1 MAEKKIVS
9 RQYDHRQVIR
19 RQASKLAE
27 LLWQSPEY
35 RQYVAAKNRLEA
47 DDEHSTMLAE
57 LRQQQMALRMA
68 AMMGEDVNEEY
79 GDFESMY
86 LSLSEEPAINDY
98 LFAEG
103 RFFRLIAD
111 VEDVFSDRLELWQLA
126 EDEPERPGYSL
137 NLN

>member
-1 MAEKKIVS
+1 MVEKKMINREQDY
-9 RQYDHRQVIR
+9 RQMIQ

-35 RQYVAAKNRLEA
+35 RQFVSAKNKLEA
-47 DDEHSTMLAE
+47 DSKNTALLVE
-57 LRQQQMALRMA
+57 LRQQQMSLRMA
-68 AMMGEDVNEEY
+68 SMLGEDVDD
-79 GDFESMY
+79 DFVDMEGMFMAI
-86 LSLSEEPAINDY
+86 SEEPAISDY

-111 VEDVFSDRLELWQLA
+111 VEEVFSDKLDLWQVMEEKA
-126 EDEPERPGYSL
+126 ERPEYNI